1 MTDDSLPGTGLP
13 QWFIAGVPGSIE
25 RRVRFRYYIMMQNTY
40 SNIIAAIGNTPLIEI
55 QRLNPNK
62 KVRVFAKLES
72 FNPGGSIKDRVAL
85 YMVEQAEKRG
95 ELTKDKIILEAT
107 SGNTGIGLAM
117 VAAAKGYHLCVIM
130 SESAS
135 EERKRILKALGA
147 ELNFTP
153 ANLGTDGA
161 IEVAYQRIRE
171 NPDRY
176 FATDQFNNYDN
187 VLAHYYGTAEEIWRQ
202 TEGEVTMVVATLGT
216 TGTAMGISKRL
227 KEYAKSVRIVGVE
240 PYLQHKIQGLK
251 NMKESYRPGIY
262 NKNLLD
268 EKVNILDEEA
278 FEMARRM
285 AQEEGIFVGMSS
297 GAAMH
302 VALQQAK
309 GLDEGLIVVI
319 CPDGGERYLSTE
331 LFADKENSTLKF
343 YNSLTREKTFF
354 RPINPQMVLMHS
366 CGPTVHE
373 IPHLGSLRRFAV
385 SDLIRRYLEFKGF
398 PVRHVMNIIDLADRS
413 IKGAERAN
421 TDLSE
426 YTQKHTTAFLRDM
439 NILNIKE
446 GDEYPRASENVPRMI
461 ELVEK
466 LVQKGF
472 AYEKLRS
479 VYFDI
484 SKLQDYGR
492 LSNIDLKR
500 VKHGLTV
507 DLDDYEKDSPGD
519 FTLLK
524 RTTLSELKKGIYFQ
538 TRWGSVRPSWH
549 LECASISLDHLGDT
563 FDIHSSGNDIIFPH
577 CENVMAIGRAATGKM
592 MANYWLNTELVM
604 TDGKKMSRS
613 LSNTM
618 TIEDLEKKGFSGKE
632 IRFFLLSLHYRKS
645 LNFTWGALETAKN
658 TVRRINGFVQRL
670 LRSPDGA
677 GYPDTDQLLYALKK
691 QFSDEMDDDLNI
703 SGALAALFEFV
714 RQVNPPLVEGLLAPV
729 EKEHVLEAMRKID
742 SVLGIMT
749 FQKQSISPEALQLLQ
764 KREDL
769 RKRAEWKAADEIR
782 KQLDGMGIEVHDTPD
797 GITWTL
803 K

>member
-1 MTDDSLPGTGLP
+1 
-13 QWFIAGVPGSIE
+13 
-25 RRVRFRYYIMMQNTY
+25 MQNAY
-40 SNIIAAIGNTPLIEI
+40 SNIADAIGNTPLIEV

-72 FNPGGSIKDRVAL
+72 FNPGGSIKDRIAL

-117 VAAAKGYHLCVIM
+117 VSAAKGYRLCVIM

-147 ELNFTP
+147 ELDYTP

-161 IEVAYQRIRE
+161 IEVAYERIRE

-176 FATDQFNNYDN
+176 FGTDQFNNYDN
-187 VLAHYYGTAEEIWRQ
+187 VMAHYYGTAEEIWRQ
-202 TEGEVTMVVATLGT
+202 TEGAVTMVVTTLGT
-216 TGTAMGISKRL
+216 TGTAMGISQRL
-227 KEYAKSVRIVGVE
+227 KEYNQDVRIVGVE

-262 NKNLLD
+262 DKNRLD
-268 EKVNILDEEA
+268 EKVNILDEDA
-278 FEMARRM
+278 FAMARRM

-302 VALQQAK
+302 VALQKAK
-309 GLDEGLIVVI
+309 EMSEGLIVVI

-331 LFADKENSTLKF
+331 LFADKGKSTLKL

-354 RPINPQMVLMHS
+354 HPINPQLVLMHS
-366 CGPTVHE
+366 CGPTVHD
-373 IPHLGSLRRFAV
+373 IPHIGSLRRFV
-385 SDLIRRYLEFKGF
+385 ISDLIRRYLEYKGY

-421 TDLSE
+421 TDLAQ
-426 YTQKHTTAFLRDM
+426 YTQRNAEAFLRDM
-439 NILNIKE
+439 DILNIKT
-446 GDEYPRASENVPRMI
+446 GDEYPRASENVPKML

-466 LVQKGF
+466 LVERGF

-484 SKLQDYGR
+484 SKLHDYGR
-492 LSNIDLKR
+492 LSNIDLGR

-549 LECASISLDHLGDT
+549 LECASISLDHLGET

-577 CENVMAIGRAATGKM
+577 CENVMAIGKAATGKI

-604 TDGKKMSRS
+604 ADGKKMSRS
-613 LSNTM
+613 LGNTM
-618 TIEDLEKKGFSGKE
+618 TIDDLGQKGFTGKE
-632 IRFFLLSLHYRKS
+632 VRFFLLSLHYRKS
-645 LNFTWGALETAKN
+645 LSFSWGALETAKN
-658 TVRRINGFVQRL
+658 TLKRINGFIQRL
-670 LRSPDGA
+670 LHSPDGV
-677 GYPDTDQLLYALKK
+677 GYADTDQLLYVLNK

-703 SGALAALFEFV
+703 SGALAALFDFV
-714 RQVNPPLVEGLLAPV
+714 KRLNPPLVKGLLHKG
-729 EKEHVLEAMRKID
+729 EKERVLEAMKKID
-742 SVLGIMT
+742 SVLGVMT
-749 FQKQSISPEALQLLQ
+749 FQEQNLAPEVFRLLQ
-764 KREDL
+764 AREEH
-769 RKRAEWKAADEIR
+769 RKKAEWEAADKIR
-782 KQLDGMGIEVHDTPD
+782 IQLSEMDIEVHDTPD
-797 GITWTL
+797 GMTWNF
-803 K
+803 KQ